1 MLAHLLRNTNP
12 YKHVARIT
20 LADILEYRVD
30 NAIRIGRYVLTVA
43 FALLLWI
50 AIGNESTITQIN
62 IPELIGYYVAAMIIY
77 GTSNYHLD
85 YIESDIRLGYMS
97 KYMVKPISAYW
108 YYFTHQGTIALYD
121 ILVKSILFLPF
132 FLFSGSFLLSSIQ
145 WPNVTLVVLLLA
157 ATYFTT
163 FSLFFSFSTLAFW
176 FQQVDSLRLT
186 LLFVGRYLSGILIP
200 FFFFPDWAQKILWW
214 TPFPHFA
221 YTPISLLQDRL
232 TTIEAAQGLLIL
244 ICWGVLFYVVQWL
257 IWKQATHAYE
267 GTGL

>member
-1 MLAHLLRNTNP
+1 MLAQLLRTTTP
-12 YKHVARIT
+12 YRYVAHIT

-50 AIGNESTITQIN
+50 AIGNESTISQIN

-97 KYMVKPISAYW
+97 KYMVKPVSAFW
-108 YYFTHQGTIALYD
+108 YYFSHQGTVVLYD
-121 ILVKSILFLPF
+121 ITVKSILFIPVLF
-132 FLFSGSFLLSSIQ
+132 FMFSDASIE
-145 WPNVTLVVLLLA
+145 WLKIALVILLLG
-157 ATYFTT
+157 ATYWTT
-163 FSLFFSFSTLAFW
+163 FSLYFSFSTLAFW
-176 FQQVDSLRLT
+176 FQQVDSLRMT
-186 LLFVGRYLSGILIP
+186 LLFLGRYLSGILIP

-214 TPFPHFA
+214 SPFPHFA
-221 YTPISLLQDRL
+221 YTPIGLLQNRVSLID
-232 TTIEAAQGLLIL
+232 AAQGLLIL
-244 ICWGVLFYVVQWL
+244 CCWGLLFFSAQRW